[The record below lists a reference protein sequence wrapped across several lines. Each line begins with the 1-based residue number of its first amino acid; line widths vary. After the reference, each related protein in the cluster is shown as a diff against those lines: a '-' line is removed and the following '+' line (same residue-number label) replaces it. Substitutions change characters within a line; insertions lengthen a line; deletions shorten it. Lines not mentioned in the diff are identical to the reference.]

1 MSFQR
6 SSKNRPGGRVTKKT
20 GGNGFRPKEIL
31 FDSDAREQYLKGFH
45 KRNVERKEKAAE
57 RAKEHERQNKLEE
70 RRALR
75 EQRKRELDEKMQF
88 ASAMY
93 KERLN
98 DSESDVSHNESGFE
112 EEEEWSGIVDD
123 STKQDSTDKPVAS
136 ILKGGE
142 KFRHIQKYNSDAT
155 NGDGPND
162 LIKSETTVIIENF
175 DTEEPN
181 QNGDSEIPPD
191 GRSEE
196 VLRKSLLRVGIC
208 CMLCRQEHTNWRY
221 QAAFYAERVKKINSG
236 RPVAPKRTKKK
247 FRYLTPQ
254 ERKSNAK
261 KERARNKPR
270 QQ

>member
-20 GGNGFRPKEIL
+20 GGNGFRPREIL

-57 RAKEHERQNKLEE
+57 RAKEHARRNKLEE
-70 RRALR
+70 RQALR
-75 EQRKRELDEKMQF
+75 DQRKRELEEKMQI

-93 KERLN
+93 KEQLN
-98 DSESDVSHNESGFE
+98 DSESDVSDNEAGVE
-112 EEEEWSGIVDD
+112 EEQEWSGIVDD
-123 STKQDSTDKPVAS
+123 VSDKENSTGKPVAS

-142 KFRHIQKYNSDAT
+142 KFRLIQKYKSDAT
-155 NGDGPND
+155 NGDDPND
-162 LIKSETTVIIENF
+162 LMNSETTVIIKNY

-181 QNGDSEIPPD
+181 QNGDSENPPD
-191 GRSEE
+191 GRSED
-196 VLRKSLLRVGIC
+196 VLRKSLLR
-208 CMLCRQEHTNWRY
+208 
-221 QAAFYAERVKKINSG
+221 AAFYAERVKKINSG

-270 QQ
+270 KI